1 MPRVHS
7 ASRLGPLRERGTGSF
22 DYAYSMLAWR
32 RWMSKLLDTAPGVR
46 EHGLRSQ
53 RIPEPAR
60 GERWGSSS
68 LHRGRGH
75 VEELRMEW
83 EPAGW
88 IYPGLEGGNRGEL
101 RLGPSGRRVLGLL
114 AGNLAWWSL
123 WLGALRGFLW
133 EIRLSWYLV
142 CWRMSPSSSYRL

>member
-1 MPRVHS
+1 
-7 ASRLGPLRERGTGSF
+7 
-22 DYAYSMLAWR
+22 
-32 RWMSKLLDTAPGVR
+32 MSKLLDTAPGVR
-46 EHGLRSQ
+46 ERGLRSQ

-133 EIRLSWYLV
+133 EIRLVFSMLENV
-142 CWRMSPSSSYRL
+142 SQQFLPLMNIWRGWIPSKPTQLQGLPEIFELFAFCG